1 MPFANSKFPQGLLHE
16 KQKEEIIHKTTDMS
30 RAILVRACVH
40 TRWCL
45 SMKWSMVAGD
55 ALMKR

>member
-1 MPFANSKFPQGLLHE
+1 MPFANFKFPQGLLSE
-16 KQKEEIIHKTTDMS
+16 KQRKKSSTKLPICS